1 MIRIERNGLQWL
13 EFELL
18 ADFPEIT
25 HAVLT
30 RHGGYSQ
37 DHHSSLNLGMSVG
50 DNPEHVFANFQKVIN
65 TLSLK
70 HSYSGY
76 QCHGVSITQVDL
88 SNLHTS
94 LRCEITANKAAPQSD
109 VYVTQ
114 TPDIGLFILHA
125 DCQAAIFYDPTHRTL
140 ANVHCGWRGNVQ
152 DIYGHVINYMKKNY
166 QSDPKDIHV
175 CISPSLGPENSEFI
189 NYKTELPEL
198 FRPFQIKP
206 TYFDL
211 WAISEWQLLTHG
223 ILPHH
228 IQIARIDT
236 FTNDSDFFSY
246 RRVKLAG
253 RQATICCLN
262 S

>member
-1 MIRIERNGLQWL
+1 MIRIQRNGLQWL

-18 ADFPEIT
+18 ANFPEVT

-37 DHHSSLNLGMSVG
+37 GIHSSLNLGTRVG
-50 DNPEHVFANFQKVIN
+50 DNPEHISANFQKVID

-70 HSYSGY
+70 HAYSGN
-76 QCHGVSITQVDL
+76 QCHGDSIAHIDHT
-88 SNLHTS
+88 NLHTS
-94 LRCEITANKAAPQSD
+94 CRYDTTTNHALLCDGLA
-109 VYVTQ
+109 TQ
-114 TPDIGLFILHA
+114 TPDIGLFINQA
-125 DCQAAIFYDPTHRTL
+125 DCQAAIFYDPVRRAL
-140 ANVHCGWRGNVQ
+140 ANVHCGWRGNVKNIYSRMIQHMQQ
-152 DIYGHVINYMKKNY
+152 DY

-175 CISPSLGPENSEFI
+175 CISPSLGPDNSEFI
-189 NYKTELPEL
+189 NYQTELPES
-198 FRPFQIKP
+198 FRQFQIKP

-211 WAISEWQLLTHG
+211 WSISEWQLKECG

-236 FTNDSDFFSY
+236 YANDKDFFSY
-246 RRVKLAG
+246 RRAKTEG
-253 RQATICCLN
+253 RQATLCFLN